1 MAKIVSNVYGN
12 ALFELAVEQNKMKEY
27 EEEARALVNILDENP
42 DLLQMMT
49 HPNIDKEEKL
59 NTVES
64 IFKGKA
70 SDEIVGLMRMVVEKN
85 HFKEMKA
92 IFNYF
97 ISRAMEYQNIGVAF
111 VATPMELSAEK
122 KEEIVKKLEE
132 TTDYVSFEMHYKVQP
147 ELIGGMV
154 VRIGDRVVDSS
165 IRTKIEHLSREMQK
179 IQLKVGDSTP

>member
-1 MAKIVSNVYGN
+1 MAKLVSNVYGN
-12 ALFELAVEQNKMKEY
+12 ALFELAVEQDRVKDY
-27 EEEARALVNILDENP
+27 EMEARGLIQILDENP

-59 NTVES
+59 NMIET

-85 HFKEMKA
+85 HFKEMRN
-92 IFNYF
+92 IFTYF
-97 ISRAMEYQNIGVAF
+97 ISQAMDNQNVGVAH
-111 VATPMELSAEK
+111 VSTPLELSAEK
-122 KEEIVKKLEE
+122 KEEIVKKLLE
-132 TTDYVSFEMHYKVQP
+132 TTEYVSFEMHYHIEP

-165 IRTKIEHLSREMQK
+165 IRTKIAQLSREMQK
-179 IQLKVGDSTP
+179 IQLKVGESTP

>member
-1 MAKIVSNVYGN
+1 MAKLVSNVYGN
-12 ALFELAVEQNKMKEY
+12 ALFELAVEQDRIKDY
-27 EEEARALVNILDENP
+27 AEEARGLVNILDENP

-59 NTVES
+59 NMIET

-85 HFKEMKA
+85 HFKEMRN
-92 IFNYF
+92 IFTYF
-97 ISRAMEYQNIGVAF
+97 IGRAMEYQNIGVAT
-111 VATPMELSAEK
+111 VSTPMELSAEK

-132 TTDYVSFEMHYKVQP
+132 TTGYVSFEMHYQVEP

-165 IRTKIEHLSREMQK
+165 IRTKLNRLSREMQN
-179 IQLKVGDSTP
+179 IQLKVGESTP